1 MNAGGND
8 ELQLSDFISNT
19 VSFFVPFVLP
29 KKNINCVLVI
39 VMEVCTCHLCQ

>member
-8 ELQLSDFISNT
+8 QLQLSEFISYT
-19 VSFFVPFVLP
+19 VSFFVPFILP
-29 KKNINCVLVI
+29 KKKYCVLVI